1 MWICPSC
8 GTRNDSLF
16 CTHCG
21 AREAASTSTYGSGSL
36 PYSAS
41 PIPTR
46 GVIKQNA
53 KIAVSLQSKTTI
65 RLWLAVL
72 GIEIGVGL
80 VCGLIFG
87 LIWPVGLFFATIFFL
102 EILRCGQFYAG
113 VKLYR
118 KQHLEKND
126 VFIGFKDYSRVLGGT
141 LWWALWC
148 ALWGCIPVMNVIKI
162 YSYCLTPFILMD
174 HPELTSQQAL
184 KRSIQMTEGR
194 KLDIFVLELSFIGWH
209 MLNLLTLGILGVF
222 YVMPYYMT
230 SLAGYYVEI
239 EAADR
244 SRTYGTT
251 VTTTRTGTETIVRKE
266 EPSTWVCPGCGT
278 RNTMSFCTY
287 CGKPKTPERPVV
299 GTITEGYTGPTKPT
313 PSTKTTDS
321 YFKRPKGF

>member
-21 AREAASTSTYGSGSL
+21 AREPASTSTYGSGSL

-46 GVIKQNA
+46 SVIKQNA
-53 KIAVSLQSKTTI
+53 KIAISLQSKTTVL
-65 RLWLAVL
+65 LWLAVL

-87 LIWPVGLFFATIFFL
+87 LGWPVGLFFATIFFL
-102 EILRCGQFYAG
+102 EILQCGQFYAG

-118 KQHLEKND
+118 KLHLDSKD
-126 VFIGFKDYSRVLGGT
+126 VYIGFKDYSRLLGGT
-141 LWWALWC
+141 LWWTLWVL
-148 ALWGCIPVMNVIKI
+148 LWGCIPVMNVIKI
-162 YSYCLTPFILMD
+162 YSYGMMPFILLD
-174 HPELTSQQAL
+174 HPELTVRQAL
-184 KRSIQMTEGR
+184 RRSIQMMEGR
-194 KLDIFVLELSFIGWH
+194 KADVFVLDLSFIGWH
-209 MLNLLTLGILGVF
+209 LLDLLTLGILGVF

-239 EAADR
+239 DAANR
-244 SRTYGTT
+244 SRTYGGDTI
-251 VTTTRTGTETIVRKE
+251 TRTGTGTTVRTDE
-266 EPSTWVCPGCGT
+266 STTWVCPGCGT
-278 RNTMSFCTY
+278 RNTMSFCTS
-287 CGKPKTPERPVV
+287 CGRSKMPTGGSAGDSRKDWPEP
-299 GTITEGYTGPTKPT
+299 PT
-313 PSTKTTDS
+313 PTSPAKAPDP

>member
-1 MWICPSC
+1 MWTCPSC
-8 GTRNDSLF
+8 GTRNDSMF

-46 GVIKQNA
+46 SVIKQNA
-53 KIAVSLQSKTTI
+53 KIAISLQSKTTV

-80 VCGLIFG
+80 VIGLIFT
-87 LIWPVGLFFATIFFL
+87 LAWPVGFFFACIFYL
-102 EILRCGQFYAG
+102 QILQCGQLYAG

-118 KQHLEKND
+118 KQHIEVKDAHL
-126 VFIGFKDYSRVLGGT
+126 GFKNYSHMLGGT
-141 LWWALWC
+141 LWWLLWC
-148 ALWGCIPVMNVIKI
+148 ALWGCIPVMNVIKV

-174 HPELTSQQAL
+174 HPEMTSQQAL

-209 MLNLLTLGILGVF
+209 LLNLLTLGILGVF

-244 SRTYGTT
+244 SRTYGRETT
-251 VTTTRTGTETIVRKE
+251 THTRTGTTVRSD
-266 EPSTWVCPGCGT
+266 EPGTWVCTGCGT
-278 RNTMSFCTY
+278 RNTMSFCTI
-287 CGKPKTPERPVV
+287 CGRSKTPTGGSASGSREVV
-299 GTITEGYTGPTKPT
+299 PEPPRTT
-313 PSTKTTDS
+313 PPARTPDS

>member
-53 KIAVSLQSKTTI
+53 KIAVSLQSGTTV

-72 GIEIGVGL
+72 GIEIG
-80 VCGLIFG
+80 CGLALGLLFG
-87 LIWPVGLFFATIFFL
+87 LAWPIGFFFACIFYL
-102 EILRCGQFYAG
+102 QILQCGQLYAG
-113 VKLYR
+113 AKLYR
-118 KQHLEKND
+118 KQHIEVKDAHL
-126 VFIGFKDYSRVLGGT
+126 GFKNYSHMLGGT
-141 LWWALWC
+141 LWWLLWC

-162 YSYCLTPFILMD
+162 YSYCMTPFILMD

-209 MLNLLTLGILGVF
+209 LLNLLTLGILGVF

-244 SRTYGTT
+244 SRTYGTD
-251 VTTTRTGTETIVRKE
+251 TTTRTGTGTIVRKE
-266 EPSTWVCPGCGT
+266 ESSTWVCPGCGT
-278 RNTMSFCTY
+278 RNTMSFCTN
-287 CGKPKTPERPVV
+287 CGKPKTLGGSEV
-299 GTITEGYTGPTKPT
+299 GTYKAWPESPT
-313 PSTKTTDS
+313 PTPPAKTTDA